1 MNLSKLRYVLAVDR
15 AGAISAA
22 ARDLHITQSAVTKAV
37 ADIEAELG
45 FAIFER
51 RARGVV
57 ATVAGRGFIDRAAR
71 ILSDM
76 DQLVTDAR
84 TGRETR
90 DRVLRIGIAPPSLE
104 GLMNRAAQHL
114 VMQHPEVR
122 LHLRGVP
129 FETGMQL
136 LRQGDLDTLIA
147 PEHGLMGEAGF
158 TMEPLPPLRA
168 RMYGRKGHPLTG
180 RPVSA
185 ADLAKYPIISPDLSG
200 AHVRPLLGVLEHLEG
215 DPVRELHI
223 IENFPM
229 ASGIIERTDALG
241 VVVASFVQ
249 SQAFRSRF
257 EVIDFDMGAPLP
269 MVMAVRKEN
278 RPARAM
284 GWLRAALRAHPP
296 TADLSLAGMS

>member
-1 MNLSKLRYVLAVDR
+1 MNLTKLRYVLAVDR

-45 FAIFER
+45 FAIFDR

-76 DQLVTDAR
+76 DQLVSDAQS
-84 TGRETR
+84 GRETR
-90 DRVLRIGIAPPSLE
+90 DRVLRIAIAPSSLE
-104 GLMNRAAQHL
+104 GLMNRAVRHL
-114 VMQHPEVR
+114 VLQHPKVR
-122 LHLRGVP
+122 VHLRGVS

-147 PEHGLMGEAGF
+147 PEHGLMREAGF
-158 TMEPLPPLRA
+158 VTEPLPPLRA
-168 RMYGRKGHPLTG
+168 RMFARKGHPLSG

-185 ADLAKYPIISPDLSG
+185 AELARYPIISPDLSG
-200 AHVRPLLGVLEHLEG
+200 PHVWPLLEVFEHLEG
-215 DPVRELHI
+215 DPVRQLHI
-223 IENFPM
+223 LENFPM

-241 VVVASFVQ
+241 VVVDSFVQ
-249 SQAFRSRF
+249 SHAFRRRF
-257 EVIDFDMGAPLP
+257 EVIEFDMGAPLP
-269 MVMAVRKEN
+269 MVLASRSQRGPE
-278 RPARAM
+278 RAM
-284 GWLRAALRAHPP
+284 GWFRAALRAHPP
-296 TADLSLAGMS
+296 TASVLLHEIS